1 MDGPHTEDHGQRTP
15 PLRLLSSMA
24 TRHLLA
30 DLVSAFSD
38 VIDRGADLVRS
49 AEPAVDV
56 ISIGGVEAA
65 KRVAAGESFDGVVLA
80 SGAIDRLIAQGHLVA
95 GSRVERVLG
104 PADGLYHDLGRFL
117 AGSRVDIVKSPMA
130 VAVRMGESRPAID
143 TEDAV
148 RQAVASAST
157 IGYSTGPSGDH
168 LMALFDR
175 WGIAADVKDRLVQAR
190 PGIPVA
196 SLVASGEAA
205 LGFQQLSELM
215 NVDGVEVV
223 GRLPAAIQGTTTF
236 SGGIAQVSAQAE
248 RVREVLA
255 FMASPAVADIKRRH
269 GMEPA

>member
-1 MDGPHTEDHGQRTP
+1 
-15 PLRLLSSMA
+15 MA

-30 DLVSAFSD
+30 DLASAFSD
-38 VIDRGADLVRS
+38 FIDRGADLVRS
-49 AEPAVDV
+49 AHPTIEVV
-56 ISIGGVEAA
+56 SMGGVDAA
-65 KRVAAGESFDGVVLA
+65 RRVAAGEPFDGVVLA
-80 SGAIDRLIAQGHLVA
+80 SAAIDRLIAQGHIV
-95 GSRVERVLG
+95 
-104 PADGLYHDLGRFL
+104 
-117 AGSRVDIVKSPMA
+117 AGSRVDIVTSPMA
-130 VAVRMGESRPAID
+130 VAVRTGEARPAID

-148 RQAVASAST
+148 RQAVLAATT

-223 GRLPAAIQGTTTF
+223 GLLPAAIQGMTTF
-236 SGGIAQVSAQAE
+236 SGGIARVSAQAE
-248 RVREVLA
+248 RVGEVLA
-255 FMASPAVADIKRRH
+255 FMASPAMTEIKRRH
-269 GMEPA
+269 GMESA

>member
-1 MDGPHTEDHGQRTP
+1 MNS
-15 PLRLLSSMA
+15 LKLVSSMA

-49 AEPAVDV
+49 AEPAIEV

-65 KRVAAGESFDGVVLA
+65 KRVAAGEPFDGVVLA
-80 SGAIDRLIAQGHLVA
+80 SGAIDRLITQGHV
-95 GSRVERVLG
+95 
-104 PADGLYHDLGRFL
+104 L
-117 AGSRVDIVKSPMA
+117 AGSRVDIVTSPMA

-196 SLVASGEAA
+196 SLVAGGEAA

-223 GRLPAAIQGTTTF
+223 GLLPAAIQGTTTF
-236 SGGIAQVSAQAE
+236 SGGIAQVSDQAE

-255 FMASPAVADIKRRH
+255 FMASPAVAEIKRQN